1 MLLFDYIWFPPFPF
15 IHLLLELV
23 VAVVACQVVAGEGS
37 QGRLGPVAFQVVT
50 EEGSLLHRCSPLQ
63 PSLVV

>member
-1 MLLFDYIWFPPFPF
+1 MLLLDYIWLPPSSF

-23 VAVVACQVVAGEGS
+23 VAVVAFQVVAGEGS
-37 QGRLGPVAFQVVT
+37 QGRLGAVAFQVVT
-50 EEGSLLHRCSPLQ
+50 EEGGLLRRCSPLQ